1 MTQGDSKL
9 TMMHTEQETI
19 TIKQEIVMETIIH
32 ELDIDKM
39 GSKHGDMTVWGGG
52 DNLQGT
58 EGPDGYKDTSEET
71 NNNRHRDET
80 NFTQDTS
87 DKRQRQTWQHREAR
101 IQGGLQ
107 GQNFTQ
113 QHSKHK
119 ILR

>member
-1 MTQGDSKL
+1 MAQGDSKL

-58 EGPDGYKDTSEET
+58 EGPDGYKIQVRRQTITDTET
-71 NNNRHRDET
+71 RPTSLRT
-80 NFTQDTS
+80 LRTS
-87 DKRQRQTWQHREAR
+87 DKDRHGNIGRQEYKED
-101 IQGGLQ
+101 
-107 GQNFTQ
+107 
-113 QHSKHK
+113 SKVK
-119 ILR
+119 ILHNNTLNTKY

>member
-52 DNLQGT
+52 GT
-58 EGPDGYKDTSEET
+58 TFRALRDQMDIRYK
-71 NNNRHRDET
+71 
-80 NFTQDTS
+80 
-87 DKRQRQTWQHREAR
+87 
-101 IQGGLQ
+101 
-107 GQNFTQ
+107 
-113 QHSKHK
+113 
-119 ILR
+119 